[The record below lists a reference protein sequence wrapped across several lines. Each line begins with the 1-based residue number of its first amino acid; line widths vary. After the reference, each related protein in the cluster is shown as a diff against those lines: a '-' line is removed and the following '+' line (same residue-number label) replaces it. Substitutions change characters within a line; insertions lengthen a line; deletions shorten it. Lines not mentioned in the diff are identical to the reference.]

1 MTEHPTSLGHR
12 WPAVMMANYATPKIL
27 LDRGVGSTVWD
38 AAGNEYLDLIAGI
51 ATSTLGHG
59 HPAVVEAVT
68 AQVERLAHTSNLYAH
83 EPGLNLAERL
93 VGLVGVDARVF
104 FSQDGATANEAAY
117 KLARRHGWQSNPDG
131 SRQNMVAAV
140 GSFHGRT
147 MGALSIT
154 GSPAKREP
162 FEPLPGPVTFVPYG
176 DIPALR
182 DAVDESTAALFLEP
196 VLGEG
201 GVIPAPP
208 GYLQAAR
215 EICTQQGAL
224 LVVDEVQSGI
234 GRSGSWFMSREQGV
248 TADVITLA
256 KGLAG
261 GLPLGACIGIGAAG
275 DLFRPGD
282 HGSTFGGNPV
292 SCAAA
297 LAVIDTIMSDDLL
310 TNVKVVGEQWEHE
323 FAAIDHPNLQGSRGL
338 GLWRAL
344 ELKDVP
350 ATNVETAA
358 RAAGFLVNA
367 VAPDAI
373 RLAPPLVLTGR
384 EASRFADAIPGILD
398 VAAAQE

>member
-1 MTEHPTSLGHR
+1 M
-12 WPAVMMANYATPKIL
+12 
-27 LDRGVGSTVWD
+27 
-38 AAGNEYLDLIAGI
+38 
-51 ATSTLGHG
+51 
-59 HPAVVEAVT
+59 
-68 AQVERLAHTSNLYAH
+68 
-83 EPGLNLAERL
+83 
-93 VGLVGVDARVF
+93 
-104 FSQDGATANEAAY
+104 
-117 KLARRHGWQSNPDG
+117 
-131 SRQNMVAAV
+131 
-140 GSFHGRT
+140 
-147 MGALSIT
+147 
-154 GSPAKREP
+154 
-162 FEPLPGPVTFVPYG
+162 
-176 DIPALR
+176 
-182 DAVDESTAALFLEP
+182 
-196 VLGEG
+196 
-201 GVIPAPP
+201 
-208 GYLQAAR
+208 
-215 EICTQQGAL
+215 
-224 LVVDEVQSGI
+224 VVDEVQSGI